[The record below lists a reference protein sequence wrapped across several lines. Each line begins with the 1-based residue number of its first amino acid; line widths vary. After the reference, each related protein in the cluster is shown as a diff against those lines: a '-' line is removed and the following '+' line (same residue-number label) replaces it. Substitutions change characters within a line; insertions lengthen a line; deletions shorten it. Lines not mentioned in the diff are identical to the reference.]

1 MRHKIIG
8 DTKMS
13 ERKCVYF
20 VERKTFE
27 ECEILFAFS
36 SKKEALEYI
45 KEKYEEFAESSE
57 YALFKNS
64 TEENFL
70 RVHKSTLTP
79 TKFSIKM
86 KFIREE

>member
-1 MRHKIIG
+1 MRHNIIG

-57 YALFKNS
+57 YVLFKKS
-64 TEENFL
+64 EECFL
-70 RVHKSTLTP
+70 RVSKPTLAP

>member
-57 YALFKNS
+57 YVLFKKS
-64 TEENFL
+64 EEYFL
-70 RVHKSTLTP
+70 RVSKTTLAP